1 MFYGNWMSC
10 IKDEAKLTEIAIPGS
25 HNSGTKGMNMFGR
38 CQNGTLYEQAMYGV
52 RKFDL
57 RVRTDRKGRL
67 FIAHSIIKGIT
78 VEEAFADIRRI
89 LEDTDEFLILNIKT
103 YAVQDIGPFVMRFKG
118 SDEAVSELIEKHLN
132 PEEYAL
138 TDFDD
143 IRSVT
148 MGDVR
153 KSGKR
158 YVIHSEKEEYKYSRN
173 CHILEPWE
181 PEVFGYKPEKF
192 AKECLRYLKV
202 LDSKGFFWFQTQQ
215 TPGPG
220 TENGIGKW
228 PVQLDKLDRPYFS
241 QIMADIAAD
250 PVMLKKVNIVAG
262 DFMTEDYMK
271 VNEILNFNLLK
282 GVVKEDRIQ
291 EYKAAIGK

>member
-192 AKECLRYLKV
+192 ARECLRYLKA

>member
-192 AKECLRYLKV
+192 AKECLRYLKA

>member
-138 TDFDD
+138 TVFDD

-192 AKECLRYLKV
+192 AKECLRYLKA